1 MWYFVILCDIM
12 LYYVILHY
20 IILYYVLLYYFVL
33 CYVIL
38 CYIMCV
44 CMLCYFYFIQCY
56 VALYYVMLYCIVWY
70 CIVIY
75 YIVCMYVCLYVCT
88 LCLWG
93 LIVPTSHQLQRDM
106 FSWKSARGIF
116 SAASEKQ
123 QPIEPIFCRSDLPNL
138 VVVKHP
144 SFNLLMKPPKFCS

>member
-1 MWYFVILCDIM
+1 VIFCNIMWYYVVLCNITLNYVILCSIILFYVMLCYIM
-12 LYYVILHY
+12 LYY
-20 IILYYVLLYYFVL
+20 
-33 CYVIL
+33 
-38 CYIMCV
+38 V
-44 CMLCYFYFIQCY
+44 CMLCYFYLIQCY
-56 VALYYVMLYCIVWY
+56 VGLYYVMLYCIVLY
-70 CIVIY
+70 CIVLY
-75 YIVCMYVCLYVCT
+75 YIVLYVCMYVCT

>member
-1 MWYFVILCDIM
+1 MWYYVVLCNITLYYVIFCSIILFYVM
-12 LYYVILHY
+12 LYYVIL
-20 IILYYVLLYYFVL
+20 
-33 CYVIL
+33 
-38 CYIMCV
+38 CV
-44 CMLCYFYFIQCY
+44 CMLCCFYFIQCY
-56 VALYYVMLYCIVWY
+56 VALYYVTLCYIVLFCIVL
-70 CIVIY
+70 Y
-75 YIVCMYVCLYVCT
+75 YIVCMYVCT
-88 LCLWG
+88 WCLSG

-144 SFNLLMKPPKFCS
+144 SFNLLMNPPKFCS

>member
-1 MWYFVILCDIM
+1 MWYYVVLCNITLYYVILCSIILFCVMLCYIM
-12 LYYVILHY
+12 LYYVCMYVMLFLFYTMLCCVILR
-20 IILYYVLLYYFVL
+20 
-33 CYVIL
+33 YVIL
-38 CYIMCV
+38 YCLV
-44 CMLCYFYFIQCY
+44 
-56 VALYYVMLYCIVWY
+56 LYCNILY
-70 CIVIY
+70 
-75 YIVCMYVCLYVCT
+75 CMYVCMSVCMYVCT

>member
-1 MWYFVILCDIM
+1 MWYYVVLCNITLYYVIFCSIILFYVM
-12 LYYVILHY
+12 LYYVIL
-20 IILYYVLLYYFVL
+20 
-33 CYVIL
+33 
-38 CYIMCV
+38 CV
-44 CMLCYFYFIQCY
+44 CMLCCFYFIQCY
-56 VALYYVMLYCIVWY
+56 VALYYVTLCYIVLFCIVLF
-70 CIVIY
+70 
-75 YIVCMYVCLYVCT
+75 YIVCMYVCT
-88 LCLWG
+88 WCLWG

-144 SFNLLMKPPKFCS
+144 SFNLLMNPPKFCS

>member
-1 MWYFVILCDIM
+1 MWYYVVLCNITLYYVIFCSIILFYVM
-12 LYYVILHY
+12 LYYVIL
-20 IILYYVLLYYFVL
+20 
-33 CYVIL
+33 
-38 CYIMCV
+38 CV
-44 CMLCYFYFIQCY
+44 CMLCCFYFIQCY
-56 VALYYVMLYCIVWY
+56 VALYYVTLCYIVFFCIVLF
-70 CIVIY
+70 
-75 YIVCMYVCLYVCT
+75 YIVCMYVCT
-88 LCLWG
+88 WCLWG

-144 SFNLLMKPPKFCS
+144 SFNLLMNPPKFCS

>member
-1 MWYFVILCDIM
+1 MLCYIM
-12 LYYVILHY
+12 LYYVCMYVMLFLFYTMLCCVILR
-20 IILYYVLLYYFVL
+20 
-33 CYVIL
+33 YVIL
-38 CYIMCV
+38 YCLV
-44 CMLCYFYFIQCY
+44 
-56 VALYYVMLYCIVWY
+56 LYCNILY
-70 CIVIY
+70 
-75 YIVCMYVCLYVCT
+75 CMYVCMSVCMYVCT

-138 VVVKHP
+138 VVVKHH

>member
-1 MWYFVILCDIM
+1 MIFCNIMWYYVVLCNITLYYVIFCSIILFYVM
-12 LYYVILHY
+12 LYYVIL
-20 IILYYVLLYYFVL
+20 
-33 CYVIL
+33 
-38 CYIMCV
+38 CV
-44 CMLCYFYFIQCY
+44 CMLCCFYFIQCY
-56 VALYYVMLYCIVWY
+56 VALYYVTLCYIVLFCIVL
-70 CIVIY
+70 Y
-75 YIVCMYVCLYVCT
+75 YIVCMYVCT
-88 LCLWG
+88 WCLWG

-144 SFNLLMKPPKFCS
+144 SFNLLMNPPKFCS

>member
-1 MWYFVILCDIM
+1 M
-12 LYYVILHY
+12 
-20 IILYYVLLYYFVL
+20 LYYVLLYYFML

-44 CMLCYFYFIQCY
+44 CYVIFILYNVMLGYITLCYIVLF
-56 VALYYVMLYCIVWY
+56 CIVL
-70 CIVIY
+70 Y
-75 YIVCMYVCLYVCT
+75 YIVLYVCMYVCT

>member
-20 IILYYVLLYYFVL
+20 IMLYYVLLYYFVL

-75 YIVCMYVCLYVCT
+75 YIVCMYVCLSVCMYIMSMGPHCSNESSTPKGYVLLEICERY
-88 LCLWG
+88 L
-93 LIVPTSHQLQRDM
+93 
-106 FSWKSARGIF
+106 FRGF
-116 SAASEKQ
+116 RETTADWA
-123 QPIEPIFCRSDLPNL
+123 
-138 VVVKHP
+138 
-144 SFNLLMKPPKFCS
+144 NLLQIRSPKLGGCKTPQF

>member
-1 MWYFVILCDIM
+1 MWYYVVLCNITLYYVIFCSIILFYVM
-12 LYYVILHY
+12 LYYVIL
-20 IILYYVLLYYFVL
+20 
-33 CYVIL
+33 
-38 CYIMCV
+38 CV
-44 CMLCYFYFIQCY
+44 CMLCCFYFIQCY
-56 VALYYVMLYCIVWY
+56 VALYYVTLCYIVLFCIVL
-70 CIVIY
+70 Y
-75 YIVCMYVCLYVCT
+75 YIVCMYVCT
-88 LCLWG
+88 WCLWG

-144 SFNLLMKPPKFCS
+144 SFNLLMNPPKFCS